1 MALPRPARRG
11 ATAIEFALL
20 LPVFCAILFGV
31 MEYAW
36 VFYQQS
42 NVVAATRDALR
53 IAVTLPKS
61 YSPTPSEAAFD
72 EVRQNLTGFGYTPDQ
87 LDAATIDAEYAG
99 STPDETLTVTV
110 SMPYQPIIGLVA
122 TPDTINCTMTMRLEL
137 QD

>member
-1 MALPRPARRG
+1 MRRFARRRG
-11 ATAIEFALL
+11 ATALEFGLL

-31 MEYAW
+31 LEYAW

-53 IAVTLPKS
+53 LAVTLPKTNV
-61 YSPTPSEAAFD
+61 PEPVDAAFD
-72 EVRQNLTGFGYTPDQ
+72 EVRTKLTGFGYTPDQ
-87 LDAATIDAEYAG
+87 LDAATIEPVYNG

-110 SMPYQPIIGLVA
+110 SMPYQPLIGLVA
-122 TPDTINCTMTMRLEL
+122 TPTSINCTMTMRLEL

>member
-1 MALPRPARRG
+1 MRRLAHRRG

-53 IAVTLPKS
+53 VAVTLPKTND
-61 YSPTPSEAAFD
+61 PEPAIAAFD
-72 EVRQNLTGFGYTPDQ
+72 EVRAKLTSFGYSPDQ
-87 LDAATIDAEYAG
+87 LDAATITPAYNG

-122 TPDTINCTMTMRLEL
+122 TPTSINCNMTMRLEL

>member
-1 MALPRPARRG
+1 MRRLAHRRG

-53 IAVTLPKS
+53 VAVTLPKTND
-61 YSPTPSEAAFD
+61 PEPAIAAFD
-72 EVRQNLTGFGYTPDQ
+72 EVRPVFRSLLLGEERTDEERRAGDVREVIAR
-87 LDAATIDAEYAG
+87 AAA
-99 STPDETLTVTV
+99 P
-110 SMPYQPIIGLVA
+110 
-122 TPDTINCTMTMRLEL
+122 R
-137 QD
+137 

>member
-1 MALPRPARRG
+1 MRRTLRRG

-31 MEYAW
+31 IEYAW

-53 IAVTLPKS
+53 LAVTLPKTND
-61 YSPTPSEAAFD
+61 PEPAVAAFD
-72 EVRQNLTGFGYTPDQ
+72 EVRTKLTGFGYSTDQ
-87 LDAATIDAEYAG
+87 LDAATIDATYNG
-99 STPDETLTVTV
+99 STPDETLTVAV
-110 SMPYQPIIGLVA
+110 SMPYQPIIGLVS
-122 TPDTINCTMTMRLEL
+122 TPVSINATMTMRLEL